1 MFATI
6 KAKLFA
12 IVSIGVVALLLV
24 SGHALWQ
31 LGHLESEMIQT
42 IDVLSTATEAV
53 DRARGAQQVFK
64 TQVQEWKN
72 ILLRGADPEAYQKHL
87 KGFEEEE
94 KLVATRLDQYSAAV
108 AKLGLTS
115 TLDGAPTKKAMAE
128 LGVKY
133 REALKAH
140 GVKDA
145 AAAQLVDKAV
155 KGIDR
160 APTEAITRLVADI
173 KKFADTKAAAER
185 AQAAAVARQT
195 RNAVVMGVLIASIV
209 LLLGALIICRSI
221 QRQVSAARA
230 TSAQIASNNDLT
242 LRLDES
248 TKNEI
253 SDIAASVNAM
263 LARFQAAV
271 AQTHQSAAEVD
282 AAAKTL
288 SASSSELSRTAEQ
301 QSEQTGRSAAAI
313 EQLTVAISSVSEGA
327 SEVKLQAEESRA
339 MAADGAKQLG
349 ELISEIKEVG
359 SAVRGIAEG
368 VTGFVATAS
377 SISHM
382 TRQVQDLASRT
393 NLLALNAAIEAAR
406 AGEQGRGFAV
416 VADEVRKLAENSAK
430 SAGEIE
436 RLTGDIEGRCQEVQD
451 AVARGL
457 ENLDRSTSLTGAVE
471 AVIAKTGQLVDEASN
486 GVAEI
491 ASSVKE
497 EKLASTEI
505 AQAMEHISAM
515 SEETST
521 IAHSTRGTASHL
533 EQLAGNLT
541 RTVSSF
547 RFA

>member
-1 MFATI
+1 MLATI

-12 IVSIGVVALLLV
+12 IVSIGVLALLLV

-31 LGHLESEMIQT
+31 FGNLESEMNQT
-42 IDVLSTATEAV
+42 IEVLSTATEAV
-53 DRARGAQQVFK
+53 DSARAAQQRFK

-87 KGFEEEE
+87 KGFEDEE
-94 KLVATRLDQYSAAV
+94 KLVTTRLDEYSAAV
-108 AKLGLTS
+108 AKLGLTA
-115 TLDGAPTKKAMAE
+115 TLDGAPAKKTMVE

-145 AAAQLVDKAV
+145 AAAQMVDKAV
-155 KGIDR
+155 RGIDR
-160 APTEAITRLVADI
+160 APTEAITRLVSEI
-173 KKFADTKAAAER
+173 KKFADAKATEQR
-185 AQAAAVARQT
+185 ARATAVASHT
-195 RNAVVMGVLIASIV
+195 RNAIIAGVLLSSAI
-209 LLLGALIICRSI
+209 LLFGAMAICRSI
-221 QRQVSAARA
+221 QRQVTAARE
-230 TSAQIASNNDLT
+230 TSAQIAANNDLT

-248 TKNEI
+248 TRNEI
-253 SDIAASVNAM
+253 GDIAVSVNAM
-263 LARFQAAV
+263 LARFQTAV

-282 AAAKTL
+282 TAAKAL

-327 SEVKLQAEESRA
+327 SDVKLQAEESRT
-339 MAADGAKQLG
+339 MAADGAQQLAK
-349 ELISEIKEVG
+349 LISEIKDVD
-359 SAVRGIAEG
+359 SAVRGIADG
-368 VTGFVATAS
+368 VAGFVATAT

-457 ENLDRSTSLTGAVE
+457 ENLERSTSLTGAVE
-471 AVIAKTGQLVDEASN
+471 AAIAKTGRLVDEAST

-497 EKLASTEI
+497 EKVASTEI

-521 IAHSTRGTASHL
+521 IAHATRGTANHL

-541 RTVSSF
+541 RTVASF